1 MIPHRNQR
9 GAAVVMAMFI
19 VVLCTLVVSPL
30 IWTLFATSKTISV
43 DSARTQTQAV
53 SISGLDWA
61 RVILREDARVSSTDN
76 LTEPWAVP
84 LAESRLSE
92 GLMRREENISNLE
105 DRDARL
111 QGQIED
117 AQSRFN
123 LRNLGGDVS
132 NREQWLQAFERLC
145 SLLGIQPSQKTAI
158 EQAIL
163 QMHPKPQETLDQ
175 TPPENSPPLVP
186 ALSWQEFYGQ
196 FGITDQTWNQ
206 LQPLVTVLPHT
217 STVNVNTA
225 SAEVIYSAIDE
236 LSFGAA
242 QAVVRYRERITFNNL
257 NDLRAIVDA
266 NIVLNNA
273 LIGVASSFF
282 SVQGQA
288 QVRDAIIRTQA
299 LLQRSDGR
307 VYVLWRQD

>member
-1 MIPHRNQR
+1 MANRQQ

-19 VVLCTLVVSPL
+19 VVLCTLAVSPL
-30 IWTLFATSKTISV
+30 IWTLFATSKSISV

-53 SISGLDWA
+53 SMSGLDWA
-61 RVILREDARVSSTDN
+61 RVILREDARVSTTDN

-92 GLMRREENISNLE
+92 GLMRRGENISNLE

-117 AQSRFN
+117 AQSKFN

-132 NREQWLQAFERLC
+132 TREQWLIAFQRLC
-145 SLLGIQPSQKTAI
+145 DLLGISTVQNRAI

-163 QMHPKPQETLDQ
+163 QMYPKPASEDNPKPQQTLA
-175 TPPENSPPLVP
+175 VIP
-186 ALSWQEFYGQ
+186 ALTWQEFKGQ
-196 FGITDQTWNQ
+196 FGISDQTWNQ
-206 LQPLVTVLPHT
+206 LLPVIT
-217 STVNVNTA
+217 IIPSSTTVNVNTA
-225 SAEVIYSAIDE
+225 GAEVIYAAIEE
-236 LSFGAA
+236 LGFGGA
-242 QAVVRYRERITFNNL
+242 QAVVRYRERVTFNNL

-266 NIVLNNA
+266 NVTLNNA
-273 LIGVASSFF
+273 LIGVASNFF

-288 QVRDAIIRTQA
+288 QVRDAVIRTQA
-299 LLQRSDGR
+299 MLERSNGR